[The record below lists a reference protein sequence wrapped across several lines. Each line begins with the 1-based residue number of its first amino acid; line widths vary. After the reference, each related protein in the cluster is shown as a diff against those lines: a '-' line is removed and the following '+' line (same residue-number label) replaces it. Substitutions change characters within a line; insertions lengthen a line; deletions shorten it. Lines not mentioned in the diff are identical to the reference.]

1 MPLAPTLVQE
11 SCLIPAVC
19 FNRVRLLH
27 RQRPGTLEFELPGLA
42 NNRMQ
47 ISSREWT
54 CWNDRLGAPLLSW
67 HDFQISDRRSL
78 AEPVPCT
85 LSIHHSYS
93 RTVIFH
99 IYDSLEHYCTPPRA
113 PGKSGQILSF
123 PTL

>member
-1 MPLAPTLVQE
+1 MPLAPTLIRK

-19 FNRVRLLH
+19 FNRVRLLQ
-27 RQRPGTLEFELPGLA
+27 RQRPDVLDFELPGLA

-47 ISSREWT
+47 ISSREWI
-54 CWNDRLGAPLLSW
+54 CWNDRLRAPLLSW
-67 HDFQISDRRSL
+67 HDFEISDRCSL

-99 IYDSLEHYCTPPRA
+99 IYESLERHCTPARA
-113 PGKSGQILSF
+113 PGEFGQIF
-123 PTL
+123 PFPAI